1 LARIDPR
8 LVAILVSSVILSTLL
23 VLTLI
28 KPRGEQALLL
38 LGNEYPEAIPKRPHS
53 IGLANEL
60 SYVVM
65 ATREFE
71 EVELRFSSL
80 YEKDPGINV
89 STPVDPM
96 EFPMIATLDERV
108 KYLGGEVVRLETT
121 AEVGGVEFEATII
134 DFSDFLEYF
143 NDEVSLSVLPTVYV
157 ILSRDGEVKYF
168 EGSSTF
174 FLDAVENINYLSTA
188 RNEEK
193 IEYFKE
199 GQMLKEGLVI
209 SDSKR
214 DGVLTYEDVQM
225 DERFSVTFQID
236 IEEDGLRQILDWTPD
251 AHFIELVQ
259 GYADGSRELVLLN
272 VISRGLSDEE

>member
-1 LARIDPR
+1 MARIDPR

-38 LGNEYPEAIPKRPHS
+38 LGNEYPEAIPKRPYS

-71 EVELRFSSL
+71 EVEFRFSSL
-80 YEKDPGINV
+80 YEKDPGVNV

-96 EFPMIATLDERV
+96 EFPMIAILDERIRA
-108 KYLGGEVVRLETT
+108 LGGSVVALETS
-121 AEVGGVEFEATII
+121 AEVGGEEYDATVI
-134 DFSDFLEYF
+134 DFSGFLEYF
-143 NDEVSLSVLPTVYV
+143 NDEVSLSALPTVYV
-157 ILSRDGEVKYF
+157 ILSKEGDIRYF
-168 EGSSTF
+168 EGTSAF
-174 FLDAVENINYLSTA
+174 FLDAVENINYLSTS
-188 RNEEK
+188 RNEDK
-193 IEYFKE
+193 VEYFKE

-214 DGVLTYEDVQM
+214 NGILKYDDVQR

-236 IEEDGLRQILDWTPD
+236 IQEDGLRQILDWSPE

-272 VISRGLSDEE
+272 VISRGLSDED